1 MNTYYYHL
9 YGLTLASPIEFP
21 EAPEVTAPQTVDA
34 TLSFSPPPDWVLQ
47 EYKEGKYASVKQNVM
62 WFRLE

>member
-21 EAPEVTAPQTVDA
+21 EIVKISK
-34 TLSFSPPPDWVLQ
+34 LNIYIQ
-47 EYKEGKYASVKQNVM
+47 EI
-62 WFRLE
+62 